1 MSLGDAALIAAG
13 LIGSG
18 VAVVHGI
25 LVERLM
31 VSPLKQLRRN
41 GEVPSAPARRLI
53 PALLQFSTFNWFVT
67 GLALIAATLWL
78 GDEARLIA
86 GLLAASSYLYGAIA
100 NWWETR
106 GRHPG
111 WMFYAL
117 AIGLIALGLAPLTR

>member
-1 MSLGDAALIAAG
+1 
-13 LIGSG
+13 
-18 VAVVHGI
+18 
-25 LVERLM
+25 M

-41 GEVPSAPARRLI
+41 GGVPSAPAGRLI

-100 NWWETR
+100 NWWATR